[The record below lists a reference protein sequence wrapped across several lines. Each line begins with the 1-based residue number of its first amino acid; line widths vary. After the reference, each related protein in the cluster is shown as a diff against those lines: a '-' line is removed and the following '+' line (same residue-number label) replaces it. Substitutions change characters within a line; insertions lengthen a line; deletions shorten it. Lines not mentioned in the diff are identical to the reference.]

1 MTHQGQR
8 VAVLFGGP
16 SVEHDVS
23 IISAQQL
30 MAVMGPRHEPI
41 PV

>member
-1 MTHQGQR
+1 MTQQGLR

-30 MAVMGPRHEPI
+30 MAVMDPKHEPV